1 MSKSND
7 KTDGKKESR
16 LWKAI
21 ARCQAGTSHIKDDI
35 PCQDYAKYEVHG
47 KYFIGAVA
55 DGAGSSTYSQ
65 EGSQIAVTSTL
76 EYFAEILGNLN
87 DNDVL
92 FKSEADATKKFR
104 DLILRVRE
112 EIGLAAGKKS
122 KELEHDSDKKDEIS
136 PRQFS
141 CTLLAFV
148 GFPEGIAAMQLG
160 DGFIVVRD
168 YGKHEYDLLFL
179 PSKGEFVNETTFV
192 TSDDIGKKLQITY
205 RPNRVSFVCASTD
218 GLENIAIKSRR
229 DQQDQAY
236 ARFFVPLEDYMQSEA
251 DPEKEDDYIMSNFLN
266 SDEFNRKTNDDK
278 TLLVCSSTEADAVPE
293 MPDKEPPE
301 DRPNPTR
308 RTSTPPPIISHR
320 PSPKRSNSQPDGL
333 TKPKLQNPNSTL
345 IKQESKPIA
354 PQNQRRRSRQS
365 NTTNPQKRVIKFS
378 VPSSPQKN
386 ALLTW
391 QFSLISAFLCLYFA
405 TITTINIVQKIESAY
420 PISIWIAGFIIVFL
434 FLFFS
439 ISLVWLNPIHKKNK
453 RKFQASR
460 VQKGTN
466 ETKENNETIVIQIIF
481 ILFLV
486 TPILLGFTTLHFL
499 NSNFS
504 HISNPISEPVSL
516 PLGKSNPNTPKP
528 NTPLKPKTN

>member
-7 KTDGKKESR
+7 KTDEKKESR

-21 ARCQAGTSHIKDDI
+21 ARYQAGTSHIKDDI

-55 DGAGSSTYSQ
+55 DGAGSCTYSQ

-76 EYFAEILGNLN
+76 EYFAEMFGKLN

-92 FKSEADATKKFR
+92 FKSEADAKEKFR
-104 DLILRVRE
+104 DLIKRVRD

-122 KELEHDSDKKDEIS
+122 KELEHDLDKKDKIS

-148 GFPEGIAAMQLG
+148 AFPEGIAAMQLG

-168 YGKHEYDLLFL
+168 YGKQEYDLLFL

-251 DPEKEDDYIMSNFLN
+251 DPEKADDYIMSNFLN

-293 MPDKEPPE
+293 MPEKEPPE

-308 RTSTPPPIISHR
+308 RSSTPPPIISHR

-333 TKPKLQNPNSTL
+333 NKPKLGNPNSTS
-345 IKQESKPIA
+345 IEQESKTLNP
-354 PQNQRRRSRQS
+354 RSKRSRPKS
-365 NTTNPQKRVIKFS
+365 PTSVKTNQKR
-378 VPSSPQKN
+378 PSQNSHVLASLRKK
-386 ALLTW
+386 AVRTW
-391 QFSLISAFLCLYFA
+391 QFSLIPAFLCLYFA
-405 TITTINIVQKIESAY
+405 TITAINIVQKIESAY
-420 PISIWIAGFIIVFL
+420 PISIWIAGFVIVFL
-434 FLFFS
+434 FLFFTV
-439 ISLVWLNPIHKKNK
+439 SLVLLSPNNKKNR
-453 RKFQASR
+453 RKSQANE
-460 VQKGTN
+460 VQKEIN
-466 ETKENNETIVIQIIF
+466 DAVVIQIIF

-528 NTPLKPKTN
+528 NNPLKPKIN